1 MFKLYS
7 KGCEYAVRAL
17 VCFTEEGNERARFQ
31 AAEICKQAKI
41 PEAYTRKVFQA
52 LVQGGFL
59 TAHRGPGGGY
69 SLTRPTD
76 EITILDV
83 IFAVDGED
91 TFSQCVMGLPGCGGD
106 KPCPL
111 HFIWADA
118 KERML
123 HQLRNCTLQEIRDTV
138 VTRQKLRKQRKTRT
152 KKP

>member
-17 VCFTEEGNERARFQ
+17 VYVIDGNDDGQARFL
-31 AAEICKQAKI
+31 AAEICKQAAI

-69 SLTRPTD
+69 SLTRPSS

-83 IFAVDGED
+83 ILAVDGED
-91 TFSQCVMGLPGCGGD
+91 TFGQCIMGLPGCGGE

-111 HFIWADA
+111 HHIWVEA

-123 HQLRNCTLQEIRDTV
+123 HQLRNCTLQEIKDTV
-138 VTRQKLRKQRKTRT
+138 VARQKLFKRKARA
-152 KKP
+152 KKS